1 MTFAKFYYFTDVFG
15 ILQKK
20 KKQVR
25 HRHRDGS
32 SIRSGYPEPLLK
44 GIDLGIKKFIPTS
57 EAPLYSIIYNQF
69 LAQKISTMIDRE
81 QSFFS
86 IYFFALNEVGNIK
99 LNYKISYKVFLLKYC
114 TLIYIAILKLR
125 NFFR

>member
-1 MTFAKFYYFTDVFG
+1 
-15 ILQKK
+15 
-20 KKQVR
+20 
-25 HRHRDGS
+25 
-32 SIRSGYPEPLLK
+32 RSGYPEPLLK

-86 IYFFALNEVGNIK
+86 IYFFVEVLDIFNILYHILQNLVK
-99 LNYKISYKVFLLKYC
+99 FSYE
-114 TLIYIAILKLR
+114 I
-125 NFFR
+125 